1 VATLSEDRV
10 VINGR
15 KADWISNGTIA
26 EVCILHCA
34 ADTGLGPDPERGCVV
49 IVPMDAP
56 GVSRGAPL
64 DKLGQRALNQGA
76 VIFDNVVL
84 PVRNKY
90 EVDHESGLIRLDRTL
105 FTATQYPADYGF
117 VPDTLGEDGDPLDA
131 LVLEPTF
138 PGCLIR
144 SRPIGMFR
152 MTDEKGGDDKIL
164 CVPAGDPRQE
174 HLRDLHHLP
183 EFDRLEIEHFF
194 LIYKELEPGKS
205 VEGASWADR
214 VAAEAEVEA
223 SRRRLRETQEPGN
236 G

>member
-1 VATLSEDRV
+1 MEFDVLIE
-10 VINGR
+10 I
-15 KADWISNGTIA
+15 
-26 EVCILHCA
+26 
-34 ADTGLGPDPERGCVV
+34 PRG
-49 IVPMDAP
+49 
-56 GVSRGAPL
+56 S
-64 DKLGQRALNQGA
+64 
-76 VIFDNVVL
+76 
-84 PVRNKY
+84 RNKY

-131 LVLEPTF
+131 LVLVLEPTF

-174 HLRDLHHLP
+174 HLRDLHDLP

-194 LIYKELEPGKS
+194 LIYKQLEPGKS

-214 VAAEAEVEA
+214 AAAEAEVEA
-223 SRRRLRETQEPGN
+223 SRRGWGNTELLLQLHSCSSSSAVAELALRASHWLGSSVPQGTRERRRETARRLVRGI
-236 G
+236 

>member
-1 VATLSEDRV
+1 MEFDV
-10 VINGR
+10 VIE
-15 KADWISNGTIA
+15 I
-26 EVCILHCA
+26 
-34 ADTGLGPDPERGCVV
+34 PRG
-49 IVPMDAP
+49 
-56 GVSRGAPL
+56 S
-64 DKLGQRALNQGA
+64 
-76 VIFDNVVL
+76 
-84 PVRNKY
+84 RNKY
-90 EVDHESGLIRLDRTL
+90 EVDHASGLIRLDRTL

-131 LVLEPTF
+131 LVLVAEPTF

-183 EFDRLEIEHFF
+183 AFDRLEIEHFF
-194 LIYKELEPGKS
+194 LIDKELEPGKS

-214 VAAEAEVEA
+214 AAAEAEVEA
-223 SRRRLRETQEPGN
+223 SRRRLRENQAPGP